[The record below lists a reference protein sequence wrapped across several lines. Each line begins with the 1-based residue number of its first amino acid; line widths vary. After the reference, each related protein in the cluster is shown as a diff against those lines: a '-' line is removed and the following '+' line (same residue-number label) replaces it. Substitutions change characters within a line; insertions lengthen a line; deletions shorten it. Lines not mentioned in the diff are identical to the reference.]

1 MDDMAK
7 NEDTRFQ
14 QLLTCNLQIKNKESH
29 FYFEMQ

>member
-14 QLLTCNLQIKNKESH
+14 QLLTRNLQIKNKESH
-29 FYFEMQ
+29 FYVEIQ